1 MLALTAP
8 LVTFLDVG
16 YCTARTMADDYYQI
30 LGVPRTASADEIK
43 KAFRKLARQHHPD
56 VNPGDKSAE
65 EKFKRINSAFEVL
78 SDPKKRPLYDEF
90 GEDAEK
96 IGFDE
101 KKATAYRQYRAAQA
115 AGGSG
120 GGGIPFSTEGV
131 DLGDLFNDI
140 FGRAGSGGHGGGFD
154 VGDLFG
160 RGRGGSRATA
170 AERGDDL
177 TTRVQISLAEAV
189 SGTERTLSLQRPGRC
204 SKCHGE
210 GHSGKLVTC
219 PTCNGTG
226 RSRRGGAVFGG
237 SGVCPT
243 CRGSGRAPESCT
255 QCGGSGIQEE
265 TTRLT
270 VKIPAGVLTGSKV
283 RLAGQGAAGVHGGAP
298 GDLYIETEVAEHPL
312 VRREG
317 DDLYLDLPVTV
328 SEALLGGEVRVPTFQ
343 GEVTLKVPPGSQ
355 SGRKM
360 RLKGRGVPSLRGGTP
375 GDMYLLLQ
383 VKVPEEATAEVR
395 EAAEVLARAYRGDV
409 RRELTL

>member
-1 MLALTAP
+1 
-8 LVTFLDVG
+8 
-16 YCTARTMADDYYQI
+16 MADDYYQI
-30 LGVPRTASADEIK
+30 LGVPRTASADDLK

-56 VNPGDKSAE
+56 VNPGDKGAE
-65 EKFKRINSAFEVL
+65 EKFKRINTAFEVL
-78 SDPKKRPLYDEF
+78 GDPKKRALYDEF

-101 KKATAYRQYRAAQA
+101 KKAAAYRQYRAAQA

-140 FGRAGSGGHGGGFD
+140 FGRAGAGGGGAGGFD
-154 VGDLFG
+154 INDLFG
-160 RGRGGSRATA
+160 RGRGGSRSTA

-177 TTRVQISLAEAV
+177 TTRVQVSLAEAV
-189 SGTERTLSLQRPGRC
+189 TGTERTLSLQRPGRC

-210 GHSGKLVTC
+210 GNTGKLVTC

-226 RSRRGGAVFGG
+226 RARRGGAVFGG

-243 CRGSGRAPESCT
+243 CRGSGKAPEPCS
-255 QCGGSGIQEE
+255 QCGGSGIKEE

-270 VKIPAGVLTGSKV
+270 VKIPAGVVTGSKV
-283 RLAGQGAAGVHGGAP
+283 RLAGQGAAGIQGGPP

-343 GEVTLKVPPGSQ
+343 GEVTLKVPAGSQ

-383 VKVPEEATAEVR
+383 VKVPEEATDEVR
-395 EAAEVLARAYRGDV
+395 AAAETLARAYRGDV
-409 RRELTL
+409 RRELSL

>member
-1 MLALTAP
+1 
-8 LVTFLDVG
+8 
-16 YCTARTMADDYYQI
+16 MADDYYQI

-115 AGGSG
+115 A
-120 GGGIPFSTEGV
+120 
-131 DLGDLFNDI
+131 
-140 FGRAGSGGHGGGFD
+140 
-154 VGDLFG
+154 
-160 RGRGGSRATA
+160 
-170 AERGDDL
+170 ERGDDL

-204 SKCHGE
+204 GKCHGE
-210 GHSGKLVTC
+210 GHTGKLVTC

-226 RSRRGGAVFGG
+226 RARRGGAVFGG

-243 CRGSGRAPESCT
+243 CRGSGRAPETCT
-255 QCGGSGIQEE
+255 QCGGNGIQEE

-283 RLAGQGAAGVHGGAP
+283 RLAGQGAAGVHGGPP

-360 RLKGRGVPSLRGGTP
+360 RLKGRGVPSLRGGAP

-383 VKVPEEATAEVR
+383 VKVPEEATDEVR
-395 EAAEVLARAYRGDV
+395 AAAETLARAYRGDV